1 MPYDEFVNLMG
12 NLQKR
17 AGRVPVRVGGN
28 SQEDAILVDSANL
41 GTAIL
46 RKDGGDDSD
55 TYDVSPQSFR
65 GGSRSLVL
73 TIRVGYNAKG
83 SILQGPDYLDGYAL
97 GHEW

>member
-65 GGSRSLVL
+65 GGGQEPCIDH
-73 TIRVGYNAKG
+73 TCRVQR
-83 SILQGPDYLDGYAL
+83 QGFYTPRT
-97 GHEW
+97 